1 LPIRWPFPAF
11 SLYER
16 TVTDD
21 ITIEVPSAD
30 DWDDIFNAAQT
41 GFNQEPDDKI
51 RDFKRRLFEPERALV
66 ARRDGEIVGTAG
78 IFTRQLC
85 VPGAVVPTAHVTLI
99 AVVPTARRQGI
110 LDRFMGQQFGDAR
123 RAGEPI
129 AALWASEGRIYQ
141 RYGYGLA
148 ARRLD
153 LSIDTREVRLSDRFP
168 STGRLREAEPADVVE
183 ALAKVYDEA
192 FARNP
197 GWSERTSRHWE
208 FIDPES
214 WRNGASR
221 KRAVLHE
228 GDHGVDGYA
237 VWRVKSAWD
246 DSGPVGEVYVL
257 EHVTTTPEAYA
268 SIWRFLLTL
277 DLTRSTSAWACSVDE
292 PLLFMVNE
300 PRRIAARQ
308 ADALWVR
315 VLDVPAALAARRYA
329 ADVDVVIDV
338 TDDRI
343 PENTGRW
350 RLSGSLDGA
359 RCESTVDPADL
370 SCDIQS
376 LGAAYLGGTP
386 LASLAAG
393 GGVREHSPGALASAA
408 AAFHW
413 YQTPSSIEV
422 F

>member
-1 LPIRWPFPAF
+1 
-11 SLYER
+11 
-16 TVTDD
+16 VTDD

-30 DWDDIFNAAQT
+30 DWDDIFLTAQT

-51 RDFKRRLFEPERALV
+51 RDFKRKLFEPERALV

-78 IFTRQLC
+78 IFTRQLA

-99 AVVPTARRQGI
+99 AVVPTARRRGI
-110 LDRFMGQQFGDAR
+110 LNRFMRQQFVDAR
-123 RAGEPI
+123 AAGEPI

-148 ARRLD
+148 ARRLS
-153 LSIDTREVRLSDRFP
+153 LSVDTREVRLSDRFP
-168 STGRLREAEPADVVE
+168 SVGRLREAEPVDVVE

-192 FARNP
+192 FIRNP
-197 GWSERTSRHWE
+197 GWSERTPNHWD

-214 WRNGASR
+214 WRDGASR
-221 KRAVLHE
+221 RRAVVHE

-237 VWRVKSAWD
+237 LWRVKSAWD
-246 DSGPVGEVYVL
+246 DSGPVGEVYVQ
-257 EHVTTTPEAYA
+257 EQITTTPEAYA

-277 DLTRSTSAWACSVDE
+277 DLTRATMAWACSVDE

-300 PRRIAARQ
+300 PRRMAARQ
-308 ADALWVR
+308 NDALWVR
-315 VLDVPAALAARRYA
+315 IVDVPGALAARRYA
-329 ADVDVVIDV
+329 ADVDVVIGV
-338 TDDRI
+338 TDTHL

-350 RLSGSLDGA
+350 RLSGSPEGA

-370 SCDIQS
+370 SCDIMA

-386 LASLAAG
+386 LASLAAAG
-393 GGVREHSPGALASAA
+393 LVREHSPGALAAAA
-408 AAFHW
+408 AAFGW

>member
-1 LPIRWPFPAF
+1 
-11 SLYER
+11 
-16 TVTDD
+16 VTDD

-30 DWDDIFNAAQT
+30 DWDDIFLTAQT

-51 RDFKRRLFEPERALV
+51 RDFKRKLFEPERALV

-78 IFTRQLC
+78 IFTRQLS

-110 LDRFMGQQFGDAR
+110 LNRFMRQQFTDAR
-123 RAGEPI
+123 AAGEPI

-148 ARRLD
+148 ARRLS
-153 LSIDTREVRLSDRFP
+153 LSVDTREVRLPDRFP
-168 STGRLREAEPADVVE
+168 SVGRLREAEPVNVVE

-192 FARNP
+192 FVRNP
-197 GWSERTSRHWE
+197 GWSERTPRHWD

-214 WRNGASR
+214 WRDGASR
-221 KRAVLHE
+221 RRAIVHE

-237 VWRVKSAWD
+237 LWRVKNAWD
-246 DSGPVGEVYVL
+246 DSGPVGEVYVQ
-257 EHVTTTPEAYA
+257 EQVTTTPEAYA

-277 DLTRSTSAWACSVDE
+277 DLTRATMSWACSVDE

-315 VLDVPAALAARRYA
+315 VLDVPTALAARRYA
-329 ADVDVVIDV
+329 ADVDIVIDV
-338 TDDRI
+338 TDEHL
-343 PENTGRW
+343 PENAGRW
-350 RLSGSLDGA
+350 RLSGSPEGA
-359 RCESTVDPADL
+359 RCESSVDPADL
-370 SCDIQS
+370 SCDIRA

-386 LASLAAG
+386 LASLAAAG
-393 GGVREHSPGALASAA
+393 LVREHSSGALAAAA
-408 AAFHW
+408 AAFGW